1 MLISPPIPPS
11 SLTPAPDRLPI
22 DLAIAAWLDAKA
34 KRSGSTRTARAYA
47 DTIADFRAV
56 LISSGLDLDSDP
68 RPVSLTAQAYA
79 GNRKDGT
86 HESVSASTYNQKL
99 AIISSFYAYA
109 RKQGLLDLDNPIA
122 RVERRAAHAYQHA
135 QPLDTID
142 VARRMKAI
150 DRTSIEGK
158 RDYALLTVALGTG
171 RRVVELANLRRADL
185 YISATQL
192 VTVTFQRTK
201 GGKTASDTLS
211 SAASRVLIEYLYTA
225 YGADFLNRPTD
236 APIWG
241 SISDRNKG
249 KAIGVQTIADIC
261 ERRLGTSK
269 VHTLR
274 HTYAHMMQ
282 ADGAAPS
289 LIQAKLGHES
299 LATTGRYLAALTRAD
314 NPHADALSRALGIE

>member
-1 MLISPPIPPS
+1 LFISSPIPPS
-11 SLTPAPDRLPI
+11 SPTPASDRLPI

-56 LISSGLDLDSDP
+56 LISSGFDLDSDP
-68 RPVSLTAQAYA
+68 RPVSLSAQAYA

-99 AIISSFYAYA
+99 AIISSFYVYA

-122 RVERRAAHAYQHA
+122 RVERRSAHAYQHA
-135 QPLDTID
+135 QPMDTTD

-150 DRTSIEGK
+150 DRTNIEGK
-158 RDYALLTVALGTG
+158 RDYAVLTMALSTG
-171 RRVVELANLRRADL
+171 RRVAELANLRRADL

-211 SAASRVLIEYLYTA
+211 SAASRVLIEYLYAA

-241 SISDRNKG
+241 SLSDRNKG

-289 LIQAKLGHES
+289 VI
-299 LATTGRYLAALTRAD
+299 
-314 NPHADALSRALGIE
+314 